1 MHLLRTYY
9 KVSLA
14 IAFLGV
20 FGVVGIFSSVAN
32 ASDIVPET
40 VVALS
45 NADRSAQDLPLLSE
59 NEALMKA
66 AQAKAD
72 DMAKNGYFAHTS
84 PSGVTP
90 WYWVKQSGYGY
101 RLAGENLAIRFT
113 NAESQEKAWME
124 SVKHKENILNP
135 KYRDTGVAVKHI
147 IQDGQDTVI
156 TVQLFG
162 LADGVVLP
170 AQGLD
175 MKTLPQT
182 APETLQGNHAV
193 KPSFVAG
200 NSSDAVID
208 YALWARYA
216 SLWASFLSITL
227 LVTANTFSIS
237 RNRVSFRDTLRT
249 HAHVFHH

>member
-1 MHLLRTYY
+1 MHRFRTYS
-9 KVSLA
+9 KISLA
-14 IAFLGV
+14 TAFLGV
-20 FGVVGIFSSVAN
+20 FSVVCMLSSVAD
-32 ASDIVPET
+32 ASDIVPKT

-45 NADRSAQDLPLLSE
+45 NADRSAQGLPLLSE

-147 IQDGQDTVI
+147 IQDGQDVLI

-175 MKTLPQT
+175 MKTLPET
-182 APETLQGNHAV
+182 APEALWGNHAV
-193 KPSFVAG
+193 KPSSVSG
-200 NSSDAVID
+200 LSDATID

-216 SLWASFLSITL
+216 SLWASFFSMVL
-227 LVTANTFSIS
+227 LMIANAFSIS
-237 RNRVSFRDTLRT
+237 RNRVSFWDTLRMR
-249 HAHVFHH
+249 AHIFHH